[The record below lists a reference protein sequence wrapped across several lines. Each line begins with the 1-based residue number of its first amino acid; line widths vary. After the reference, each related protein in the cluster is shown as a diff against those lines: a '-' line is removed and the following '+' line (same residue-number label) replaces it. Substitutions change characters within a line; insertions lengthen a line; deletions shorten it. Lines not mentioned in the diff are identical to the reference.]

1 MDTIAV
7 PLSPDVR
14 DALEARLAPT
24 IGWSQARRE
33 VARAAAGQPSAH
45 VEQAVGEL
53 WAELQPAVAAVK
65 ALWAATQP
73 EESP

>member
-53 WAELQPAVAAVK
+53 WAALEPNVAAIK
-65 ALWAATQP
+65 AAWAAQP
-73 EESP
+73 QETT